1 MVAMPSA
8 RDGRPDERLAVTAL
22 ERLAPVD
29 RPPLRA
35 RRRFGVP
42 PARMFRRTT
51 GSRVVVIINIAEI
64 LDVLVSD
71 TWQVNVL
78 QTA

>member
-1 MVAMPSA
+1 MVPMPPA

-29 RPPLRA
+29 RSPPRP

-42 PARMFRRTT
+42 PARSFRQTAFS
-51 GSRVVVIINIAEI
+51 GVVVIINIAEVP
-64 LDVLVSD
+64 DVLVSD
-71 TWQVNVL
+71 TWQGNVL